1 MSGVRK
7 KDQSEHHF
15 KAYKASVS
23 YGNSHNLIYRLNRWY
38 EGLWKG
44 GKDNKMAES
53 IIKKRHMDI
62 GQAKDIE
69 NSLISQAKQ
78 EAIIEYIAICDHPEI
93 LDDEEME
100 VEA

>member
-1 MSGVRK
+1 M
-7 KDQSEHHF
+7 
-15 KAYKASVS
+15 KAC
-23 YGNSHNLIYRLNRWY
+23 
-38 EGLWKG
+38 

-93 LDDEEME
+93 LDDEEKE

>member
-1 MSGVRK
+1 MSVMGT
-7 KDQSEHHF
+7 HTI
-15 KAYKASVS
+15 S
-23 YGNSHNLIYRLNRWY
+23 YT
-38 EGLWKG
+38 GLTGGMKTC